1 MVTIN
6 LQPHQPA
13 CSCGHFSNSWTVEAW
28 KMQVDFMETGKSK
41 GIKGLCKEVII
52 HSAEPP
58 NPNSRLIFAFSL
70 TAPVAGTPADLP
82 KAVVDLEPPWI
93 NVLREDYVTLR
104 CRGSLSPEDTPTQWF
119 FNGSSIRTQ
128 VRPRYGFKASSSHR
142 GDYRCQTDQTS
153 LSDPV
158 HLDVISDWLLLQTP
172 RLVFQEPE
180 PILLRCHSWKNK
192 SLYKVTFFQDGKPR
206 KFSHM
211 NSSFSIPR
219 ANVSHSGSYH
229 CTGVIGQMRHSS
241 RPLTITVQGS
251 SSSHSSLVTIAVAVV
266 IGIATVAILAA
277 IVTWLHLRQ
286 KRTSALLGT
295 PESREMGE
303 AFPEEPEFRAWHT
316 GALCVRGMSEETRC
330 IVSDSPPTS

>member
-1 MVTIN
+1 MGV
-6 LQPHQPA
+6 LSSLPLPA
-13 CSCGHFSNSWTVEAW
+13 AESDRAEGTPCHPVGHTLLWTALL
-28 KMQVDFMETGKSK
+28 F
-41 GIKGLCKEVII
+41 L
-52 HSAEPP
+52 
-58 NPNSRLIFAFSL
+58 
-70 TAPVAGTPADLP
+70 APVAGTPVDLP

-104 CRGSLSPEDTPTQWF
+104 CRGALTPEDPPTQWF

-128 VRPRYGFKASSSHR
+128 VRPRYSFKASSSHS

-266 IGIATVAILAA
+266 IGIAAVATLAA
-277 IVTWLHLRQ
+277 IVTWLRLRQ

-330 IVSDSPPTS
+330 IVSDSLPTS